1 MLARPQTHPN
11 PNPNPN
17 DGPGRE
23 LGAKESP
30 T

>member
-11 PNPNPN
+11 PQRNPN

-23 LGAKESP
+23 LGAKGDSP
-30 T
+30 